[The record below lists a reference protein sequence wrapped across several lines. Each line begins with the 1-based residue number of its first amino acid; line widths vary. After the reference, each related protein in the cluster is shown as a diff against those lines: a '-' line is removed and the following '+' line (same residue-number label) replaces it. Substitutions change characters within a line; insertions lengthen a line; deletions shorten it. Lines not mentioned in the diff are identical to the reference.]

1 MGQLSHFFIAIKII
15 IMKQAKIKQI
25 RDLILPLLDS
35 QQVDLI
41 DLDLKGRS
49 GSHVLRI
56 YVDTDEGISLDQCA
70 ALSRQISDLLDTRDL
85 ISDRYRLEV
94 SSPGLDRPLKTER
107 DFKRNLGRTAKVI
120 YIEKEEEKTL
130 TGIIEHV
137 DNNQVL
143 FNQNK
148 NQIKIEIS
156 TILVAKIIPKW

>member
-1 MGQLSHFFIAIKII
+1 
-15 IMKQAKIKQI
+15 MKQAKIKQI

-41 DLDLKGRS
+41 DLYLKGRS

-120 YIEKEEEKTL
+120 YTEKEEEKTL